1 MGEIII
7 RHNYLGIIF
16 LKIFSQVDE
25 EVNRFMIFDEMVD
38 YRVGGTYTMQK
49 DAFIVSNNGG
59 YIGR

>member
-1 MGEIII
+1 
-7 RHNYLGIIF
+7 
-16 LKIFSQVDE
+16 
-25 EVNRFMIFDEMVD
+25 MIFDEMVD